1 MFCYFKCENKIQ
13 LADNLALEID
23 IKGLIITIR
32 DLFVVAL
39 LISVTDWLCE
49 WSSPTPRDGTLR

>member
-1 MFCYFKCENKIQ
+1 M
-13 LADNLALEID
+13 DNHAFEID
-23 IKGLIITIR
+23 NNGIIIAIR
-32 DLFVVAL
+32 GLFVIAL